1 MLAIAAPG
9 SAVFVFF
16 VFLHQWVKKKTIWW
30 NWDKKNKK
38 RQTSILVYFL
48 IPIEQNF

>member
-16 VFLHQWVKKKTIWW
+16 VFLHQWVEEKKQFDETGIRKI
-30 NWDKKNKK
+30 KKGKPA
-38 RQTSILVYFL
+38 F
-48 IPIEQNF
+48 